1 VPSAYCVKTVA
12 EVSSGRHD
20 GKSRLGRA
28 MAWKDG
34 VVVGHRLANSSLG
47 ELTVVA

>member
-1 VPSAYCVKTVA
+1 MIARAVETRVSSARYARTVA

-34 VVVGHRLANSSLG
+34 VLVGHQL
-47 ELTVVA
+47 V